1 MRNDVKGFGT
11 GVLVGLVIGGVIGL
25 LYAPKAGKE
34 LRSDIKDKAKT
45 VTKDLK
51 AKLNIATV
59 DDIARK

>member
-1 MRNDVKGFGT
+1 MRDDVKGFGI
-11 GVLVGLVIGGVIGL
+11 GILVGLVIGGVIGL

-34 LRSDIKDKAKT
+34 LRRDIKDKAKT

-51 AKLNIATV
+51 AKLNMASV